1 MKMKVVTVMMRIIL
15 AVVVVVVVMIEVGIV
30 VQLGEIKI
38 QIVETNT
45 IIQKKIMNVVIIE
58 IEIRIPMNQIIRDVH
73 PIITTIVSIPNPILD
88 NHNEAWHDEHYQLK
102 KKSQIDFNYRI
113 NSAC

>member
-45 IIQKKIMNVVIIE
+45 IIQKKV
-58 IEIRIPMNQIIRDVH
+58 
-73 PIITTIVSIPNPILD
+73 
-88 NHNEAWHDEHYQLK
+88 
-102 KKSQIDFNYRI
+102 
-113 NSAC
+113 